1 MEFAALAERA
11 ERLAAIDGDIETTLA
26 AADLLADAGSAGD
39 ADAADD
45 ESDDDLSVVTRFL
58 LGRVFPAHDTRTLD
72 VGPALCR
79 EAIARAAGRNV
90 SASDVEERLAAR
102 GEIGAV
108 AAAYDFGGQQGL
120 AAYGGGRDALTVAA
134 VDERL
139 RELAAESGDGSE
151 SRKRDALFGLFT
163 RCSPSEAAFLA
174 RLVLGEMRLGVGEGT
189 VRDAVA
195 EAFLAPDPDDAGD
208 DDASDDD
215 SDDDAD
221 GDDASD
227 DDANGDDDSDG
238 PALRASDEAVA
249 AVERALQVT
258 NDYGRV
264 AVRARDEGIE
274 GLRAESLRVGRP
286 VQAMLAQAGTA
297 TDAVDSFGEVAVET
311 KFDGAR
317 VQVHYAPDGTAPADA
332 DASDRDDVALGP
344 RLYSRNMDDVTE
356 ALPEIVEYVAE
367 RVDVPVIL
375 DGEVVAVDDAGDPLP
390 FQEVLRRFRRKH
402 DVDRM
407 RETVSLRLHAFD
419 CLHAD
424 GDDLLDEPLR
434 VRHERLRAALGDAAA
449 DLTLADDPDAIAAA
463 ERDALDAGHE
473 GVMLKSPE
481 AAYTPGNRGRDW
493 LKRKPDV
500 ETLDAVVVG
509 AEWGEGRRAELFG
522 TFLLAVRDEGVAS
535 DAPDRDAFTSD
546 ASGGDALDDA
556 ADLLPPG
563 YATVGKVA
571 TGITDEALG
580 DLTERLEPHVVG
592 ESGTTVAFDPVLVIE
607 VGYEEIQTSPTYSAG
622 YALRF
627 PRFVGV
633 REDKSVDDAD
643 SLARVRR
650 LAGDD

>member
-1 MEFAALAERA
+1 MDFAALAERA
-11 ERLAAIDGDIETTLA
+11 EGVAANDGDIETTLSV
-26 AADLLADAGSAGD
+26 ADLLADAGTAEGT
-39 ADAADD
+39 
-45 ESDDDLSVVTRFL
+45 ENGGSDDDLPVLVRFL

-79 EAIARAAGRNV
+79 EAIARAAGPNV
-90 SASDVEERLAAR
+90 SAADVEDRLAER

-108 AAAYDFGGQQGL
+108 AAAYDFGGQRGL
-120 AAYGGGRDALTVAA
+120 AAFGSGRDALTVAG
-134 VDERL
+134 VDEEL
-139 RELAAESGDGSE
+139 RDLAAESGDGSE

-189 VRDAVA
+189 VRDAVG
-195 EAFLAPDPDDAGD
+195 EAFLVSESSPGSGDAD
-208 DDASDDD
+208 E
-215 SDDDAD
+215 DAD
-221 GDDASD
+221 GDA
-227 DDANGDDDSDG
+227 
-238 PALRASDEAVA
+238 PELRASEEAVA

-264 AVRARDEGIE
+264 AVRARDEGID
-274 GLRAESLRVGRP
+274 GLREESLRVGRP
-286 VQAMLAQAGTA
+286 VQAMLAQTGTA
-297 TDAVDSFGEVAVET
+297 TDAVDAFGEVAVET

-317 VQVHYAPDGTAPADA
+317 VQVHYAPAGDAA
-332 DASDRDDVALGP
+332 DASSPAGDAAAGDAADGNAVDDGAADGEVALGP

-367 RVDVPVIL
+367 RVDVPAIL
-375 DGEVVAVDDAGDPLP
+375 DGEVVAVDDDGDPLP

-434 VRHERLRAALGDAAA
+434 ARHERLQEVLPDAAA
-449 DLTLADDPDAIAAA
+449 ELALADDPEAIAAE
-463 ERDALDAGHE
+463 ERAALDAGHE
-473 GVMLKSPE
+473 GVMLKNPE

-522 TFLLAVRDEGVAS
+522 TFLLAVRDESGDRSSEGDGGASEAADRRAS
-535 DAPDRDAFTSD
+535 DRE
-546 ASGGDALDDA
+546 A
-556 ADLLPPG
+556 ADLAPAG

-571 TGITDEALG
+571 TGITDEALA
-580 DLTERLEPHVVG
+580 DLTERLEPHVVD
-592 ESGTTVAFDPVLVIE
+592 ETGTTVAFDPELVVE
-607 VGYEEIQTSPTYSAG
+607 VGYEEIQASPTYSAD

-633 REDKSVDDAD
+633 REDKGVGDAD

>member
-1 MEFAALAERA
+1 MEFAALAEWA
-11 ERLAAIDGDIETTLA
+11 ERLAALDGDIETTLA
-26 AADLLADAGSAGD
+26 AAELLADAGSPGD
-39 ADAADD
+39 ADNDD
-45 ESDDDLSVVTRFL
+45 GSSDDLPVVTRFL
-58 LGRVFPAHDTRTLD
+58 LGRVFPTHDTRTLD

-79 EAIARAAGRNV
+79 EAIARAAGPNV
-90 SASDVEERLAAR
+90 SASDVEDRLAER

-108 AAAYDFGGQQGL
+108 AAAYDFGGQRGL
-120 AAYGGGRDALTVAA
+120 AAFGGGRDALTVAA
-134 VDERL
+134 VDEQL

-189 VRDAVA
+189 VKDAVA
-195 EAFLAPDPDDAGD
+195 EAFLAPASELD
-208 DDASDDD
+208 DDA
-215 SDDDAD
+215 AD
-221 GDDASD
+221 GDDTPECDAS
-227 DDANGDDDSDG
+227 GSDS
-238 PALRASDEAVA
+238 PALCASDEAVA

-264 AVRARDEGIE
+264 AVRARDEGTG
-274 GLRAESLRVGRP
+274 GLCAESLRVGRP

-317 VQVHYAPDGTAPADA
+317 VQVHYAPDETPPAA
-332 DASDRDDVALGP
+332 ANDRDDAALGP

-434 VRHERLRAALGDAAA
+434 VRHKRLRAVLGDAAA
-449 DLTLADDPDAIAAA
+449 DLALADDPDAIAAA

-473 GVMLKSPE
+473 GVMLKNPE
-481 AAYTPGNRGRDW
+481 ATYTPGDRGADW

-522 TFLLAVRDEGVAS
+522 TFLLAVRDEGDAS
-535 DAPDRDAFTSD
+535 DIPDRDASASETPAPETSASETSSSD
-546 ASGGDALDDA
+546 ASDDA
-556 ADLLPPG
+556 ADLVPPG

-571 TGITDEALG
+571 TGVTDEALA
-580 DLTERLEPHVVG
+580 DLTERLKPHVVG
-592 ESGTTVAFDPVLVIE
+592 QSGTTVAFDPTLVIE

>member
-11 ERLAAIDGDIETTLA
+11 ERVAAHDGDIETTLA
-26 AADLLADAGSAGD
+26 VADLLADAGDGGADRGAG
-39 ADAADD
+39 
-45 ESDDDLSVVTRFL
+45 DDLSVVVRFL

-79 EAIARAAGRNV
+79 EAVARAAGPNV
-90 SASDVEERLAAR
+90 DAADVEDRLAER

-108 AAAYDFGGQQGL
+108 AAAYDFGGQRGL
-120 AAYGGGRDALTVAA
+120 AAFGSGRDALTVAA
-134 VDERL
+134 VDEEL
-139 RELAAESGDGSE
+139 RDLAAASGDGSE

-189 VRDAVA
+189 VRDAIA
-195 EAFLAPDPDDAGD
+195 EAFLSPETPT
-208 DDASDDD
+208 DD
-215 SDDDAD
+215 SDESDGDHDGPAD
-221 GDDASD
+221 GDDPELA
-227 DDANGDDDSDG
+227 A
-238 PALRASDEAVA
+238 PADAVA
-249 AVERALQVT
+249 AVERALHVT

-264 AVRARDEGIE
+264 AVRARDEGPA

-297 TDAVDSFGEVAVET
+297 TDAVDAFGEVAVET

-317 VQVHYAPDGTAPADA
+317 VQIHYAPDGAEADDDAPDDDA
-332 DASDRDDVALGP
+332 PDSDDSPLGP

-356 ALPEIVEYVAE
+356 ALPEIVEYVAD

-375 DGEVVAVDDAGDPLP
+375 DGEVVAVDDDGDPLP

-402 DVDRM
+402 DIDRM

-434 VRHERLRAALGDAAA
+434 VRHDRLREALPDAAA
-449 DLTLADDPDAIAAA
+449 DLTLAGDADAIAAE
-463 ERDALDAGHE
+463 ERAALDAGHE
-473 GVMLKSPE
+473 GVMLKNPE
-481 AAYTPGNRGRDW
+481 SAYTPGDRGRDW

-522 TFLLAVRDEGVAS
+522 TFLLAVRDGDGAS
-535 DAPDRDAFTSD
+535 DPDGRDAAGRDPDDRDA
-546 ASGGDALDDA
+546 GDLA
-556 ADLLPPG
+556 PPG

-571 TGITDEALG
+571 TGITDEALA
-580 DLTERLEPHVVG
+580 DLTARLEPLVV
-592 ESGTTVAFDPVLVIE
+592 EETGTTVAFDPELVVE

-633 REDKSVDDAD
+633 REDKDVDGAD

>member
-11 ERLAAIDGDIETTLA
+11 DRLAANDGDIETTLA
-26 AADLLADAGSAGD
+26 AADLLADAGSGGD
-39 ADAADD
+39 AGSAEDAADGD
-45 ESDDDLSVVTRFL
+45 DGPSDDLPVVARFL

-79 EAIARAAGRNV
+79 ESIARAAGPNV
-90 SASDVEERLAAR
+90 SASDVEDRLAER

-108 AAAYDFGGQQGL
+108 AAAYDLGGQQGL
-120 AAYGGGRDALTVAA
+120 AAFGGGRDALTVAA
-134 VDERL
+134 VDEEL
-139 RELAAESGDGSE
+139 RDLAAESGDGSE

-195 EAFLAPDPDDAGD
+195 EAFIAPEPEVE
-208 DDASDDD
+208 
-215 SDDDAD
+215 
-221 GDDASD
+221 
-227 DDANGDDDSDG
+227 GDDDSAAAADSESDDA
-238 PALRASDEAVA
+238 ALRASDEAVA

-274 GLRAESLRVGRP
+274 GLREESLRVGRP

-317 VQVHYAPDGTAPADA
+317 VQVHYAPAGTAPADA
-332 DASDRDDVALGP
+332 KASDGDDGALGP

-367 RVDVPVIL
+367 RVDVPAIL

-434 VRHERLRAALGDAAA
+434 VRHERLRAVLGDAAA
-449 DLTLADDPDAIAAA
+449 DLALADDPDAIAAA

-473 GVMLKSPE
+473 GVMLKNPD
-481 AAYTPGNRGRDW
+481 AAYTPGDRGRDW

-522 TFLLAVRDEGVAS
+522 TFLLAVRDGGSEGGES
-535 DAPDRDAFTSD
+535 GEGDAP
-546 ASGGDALDDA
+546 DDA
-556 ADLLPPG
+556 ADLVPPG

-571 TGITDEALG
+571 TGITDEALA
-580 DLTERLEPHVVG
+580 DLTERLEPYVAG
-592 ESGTTVAFDPVLVIE
+592 ESGTTVAFDPELVVE